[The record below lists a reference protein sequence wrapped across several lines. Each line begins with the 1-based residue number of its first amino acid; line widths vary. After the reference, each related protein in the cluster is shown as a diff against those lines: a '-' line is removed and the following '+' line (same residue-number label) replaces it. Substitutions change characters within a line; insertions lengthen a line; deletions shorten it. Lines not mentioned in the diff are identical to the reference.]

1 MFASEWECV
10 CVGCSCSR
18 TKPGQT
24 ETKSPTKV
32 QESRGQ
38 LINKEVEQ
46 RPKIWVI
53 TAAAATATASAHNK
67 LCQEEEGRRKT
78 YRCLYFLEFKLTASI
93 RQKKARGKER
103 ERKAEFNSTIQLN
116 NTVFA
121 HLCVRN
127 HDQRI
132 KNKKKAKTKINIR
145 MGSSRQLK
153 AAVPNWTLRNGPAH
167 RAFANSP
174 PVLQLIKCKLAQLW
188 KREEKKRGGKR
199 EDRTYG
205 P

>member
-1 MFASEWECV
+1 M

-53 TAAAATATASAHNK
+53 TAEAAAAVSAHNK

-93 RQKKARGKER
+93 RQKRER
-103 ERKAEFNSTIQLN
+103 EREREKKAERRIQFYNSI
-116 NTVFA
+116 
-121 HLCVRN
+121 
-127 HDQRI
+127 
-132 KNKKKAKTKINIR
+132 
-145 MGSSRQLK
+145 
-153 AAVPNWTLRNGPAH
+153 
-167 RAFANSP
+167 
-174 PVLQLIKCKLAQLW
+174 
-188 KREEKKRGGKR
+188 E
-199 EDRTYG
+199 
-205 P
+205 